1 MRRQDVIVVGAGVAG
16 LTAAVRL
23 AEAGVRVL
31 VLAKG
36 VGSTH
41 LAPGTIDVSRE
52 PLADLVAAHPQHPY
66 AVIGTDG
73 LAAAAAWFGER
84 VATGPLAPYAY
95 VGGVEE
101 NFVLPSAVG
110 AAKPSALVPVTMA
123 GGDLRAGGDMRI
135 VGFRTLKDFHPALA
149 ADNLTAGGAVR
160 AQSAELDLGAP
171 GRADVNSLALARRFD
186 DPAFR
191 RDVAAQL
198 VGRLAAGERVG
209 FPAVLGVRDPHGA
222 WSELEHALGRR
233 VFEIPTLPPS
243 VPGMRLFATLRAALQ
258 RARGQVLLNNVVV
271 GPVLEGERLTGVR
284 VRVGLRD
291 ATYLAAHVV
300 LATGGFASGGIE
312 LDSRWRAHER
322 ALGLPVAGVPAPGEP
337 RFSERYFDEHPMARA
352 GVAVDSAL
360 RPLAEGGE
368 PVYANVRVVGGS
380 LAGAAPWREGCGD
393 GLSLLSGY
401 RAAELI
407 LSESRAGG
415 VAPPT
420 GSRQAVAAPSARGA
434 EAS

>member
-1 MRRQDVIVVGAGVAG
+1 VSRQDVIVVGAGLAG

-23 AEAGVRVL
+23 AEAGARVL

-52 PLADLVAAHPQHPY
+52 PLSDLISSRPDHPY

-73 LAAAAAWFGER
+73 LAAAGAWLLER
-84 VATGPLAPYAY
+84 VAAGPLAPYAY
-95 VGGVEE
+95 TGSVDES
-101 NFVLPSAVG
+101 FVLPTAIG
-110 AAKPSALVPVTMA
+110 AAKPSALVPMTMA
-123 GGDLRAGGDMRI
+123 RGDLRAGGEMRI

-149 ADNLTAGGAVR
+149 ADNLTAGGTVQAR
-160 AQSAELDLGAP
+160 AAELDLGAP
-171 GRADVNSLALARRFD
+171 GRVDLNALALARRFD

-191 RDVAAQL
+191 GEVVAQL
-198 VGRLAAGERVG
+198 VGRLGASERVG
-209 FPAVLGVRDPHGA
+209 FPAVLGIRDPHRA
-222 WSELEHALGRR
+222 WSDLEHGLGRP

-243 VPGMRLFATLRAALQ
+243 VPGMRLFATLREALQ
-258 RARGQVLLNNVVV
+258 RSRGRLQLNNVVT
-271 GPVLEGERLTGVR
+271 GPAVEDGRLTGVR
-284 VRVGLRD
+284 VRIGLRD
-291 ATYLAAHVV
+291 TSYGAEHVV

-337 RFSERYFDEHPMARA
+337 RFTERYFDEQPMARA

-360 RPLAEGGE
+360 RPLGEGGE
-368 PVYANVRVVGGS
+368 PVYPNVRVVGGS

-401 RAAELI
+401 RVAELI
-407 LSESRAGG
+407 LAE
-415 VAPPT
+415 T
-420 GSRQAVAAPSARGA
+420 GATVTS
-434 EAS
+434 